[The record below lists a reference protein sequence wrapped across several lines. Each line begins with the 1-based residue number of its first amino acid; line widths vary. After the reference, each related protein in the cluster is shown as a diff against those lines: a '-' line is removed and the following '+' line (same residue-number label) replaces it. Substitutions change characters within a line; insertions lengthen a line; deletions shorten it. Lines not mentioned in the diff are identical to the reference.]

1 MKLKIYRN
9 ESPDTAFDYCYIII
23 GSFYDKQHSVE
34 IHDNSIVIKDF
45 ENFVYWFEQQIYYL
59 TYEQFKKIEVAK
71 RDIIDDLKDVINRY
85 EFYRDEVRRCYYD
98 MEEYEAKIDL
108 LETQKMDLVEAL
120 ANKTW
125 QDMRQTAFKRRQ
137 ARKWHAH

>member
-1 MKLKIYRN
+1 MRENGKTYNRFIDGLK
-9 ESPDTAFDYCYIII
+9 AM
-23 GSFYDKQHSVE
+23 
-34 IHDNSIVIKDF
+34 
-45 ENFVYWFEQQIYYL
+45 
-59 TYEQFKKIEVAK
+59 IEH
-71 RDIIDDLKDVINRY
+71 L
-85 EFYRDEVRRCYYD
+85 ELLEDEVRRCCHD

>member
-1 MKLKIYRN
+1 M
-9 ESPDTAFDYCYIII
+9 
-23 GSFYDKQHSVE
+23 
-34 IHDNSIVIKDF
+34 
-45 ENFVYWFEQQIYYL
+45 YY
-59 TYEQFKKIEVAK
+59 TKTSNGIEVAK

-125 QDMRQTAFKRRQ
+125 KDMRHTAFWRRQ

>member
-1 MKLKIYRN
+1 
-9 ESPDTAFDYCYIII
+9 
-23 GSFYDKQHSVE
+23 
-34 IHDNSIVIKDF
+34 
-45 ENFVYWFEQQIYYL
+45 
-59 TYEQFKKIEVAK
+59 
-71 RDIIDDLKDVINRY
+71 
-85 EFYRDEVRRCYYD
+85 

>member
-1 MKLKIYRN
+1 M
-9 ESPDTAFDYCYIII
+9 
-23 GSFYDKQHSVE
+23 
-34 IHDNSIVIKDF
+34 
-45 ENFVYWFEQQIYYL
+45 YY
-59 TYEQFKKIEVAK
+59 TKTSNGIEVAK

-85 EFYRDEVRRCYYD
+85 EFYRDEVRRCYYY

-125 QDMRQTAFKRRQ
+125 QDMRHAAFKRRQ
-137 ARKWHAH
+137 ARKWRAKA

>member
-1 MKLKIYRN
+1 MHYTKTSN
-9 ESPDTAFDYCYIII
+9 
-23 GSFYDKQHSVE
+23 G
-34 IHDNSIVIKDF
+34 
-45 ENFVYWFEQQIYYL
+45 
-59 TYEQFKKIEVAK
+59 IEVAK

-85 EFYRDEVRRCYYD
+85 EFYQDEVRRCYHD

-125 QDMRQTAFKRRQ
+125 QDMRQTAFRRRQ
-137 ARKWHAH
+137 ARKWRART

>member
-1 MKLKIYRN
+1 M
-9 ESPDTAFDYCYIII
+9 
-23 GSFYDKQHSVE
+23 
-34 IHDNSIVIKDF
+34 
-45 ENFVYWFEQQIYYL
+45 YY
-59 TYEQFKKIEVAK
+59 TKTSNGIEVAK

-108 LETQKMDLVEAL
+108 LETQKMDLVETL

-137 ARKWHAH
+137 ARKWRAKA